1 MVGDKVRAVAK
12 IIVRIFRFSSKCDRK
27 PPEKF
32 KQGNNFKRITL
43 NAVWRKKKQQQKAKN
58 CRSTQWKKIDQARD
72 AKKKTLL
79 KIVSFCFRVIFHTEI
94 NIRVR
99 EFQILP

>member
-32 KQGNNFKRITL
+32 KQGNNFKRIIL

-72 AKKKTLL
+72 AAAWTTVTACKGSEWSDSGSTLRQ
-79 KIVSFCFRVIFHTEI
+79 S
-94 NIRVR
+94 
-99 EFQILP
+99 